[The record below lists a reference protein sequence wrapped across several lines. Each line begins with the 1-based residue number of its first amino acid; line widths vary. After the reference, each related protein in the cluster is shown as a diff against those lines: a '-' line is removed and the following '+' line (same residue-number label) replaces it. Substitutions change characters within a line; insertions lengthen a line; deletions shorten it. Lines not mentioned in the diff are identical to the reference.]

1 MSESKSATQKLHG
14 FTIKPDEGHMAIYGS
29 DAFQIRFM
37 LKEHPEWR
45 EKLHPKYPYTIA
57 EVIWIIR
64 NEMAVKLEDVLSR
77 RFRILLLDARA
88 AMEMAPKVVEI
99 MAKELGMDQNWIEDE
114 LKEFKKTANKYI
126 IKP

>member
-1 MSESKSATQKLHG
+1 
-14 FTIKPDEGHMAIYGS
+14 MAIYGS

-88 AMEMAPKVVEI
+88 AMEMAPKVAEI
-99 MAKELGMDQNWIEDE
+99 MAQDLGMDQNWIEDE

>member
-1 MSESKSATQKLHG
+1 
-14 FTIKPDEGHMAIYGS
+14 
-29 DAFQIRFM
+29 
-37 LKEHPEWR
+37 
-45 EKLHPKYPYTIA
+45 
-57 EVIWIIR
+57 
-64 NEMAVKLEDVLSR
+64 MAVKLEDVLSR

-99 MAKELGMDQNWIEDE
+99 MAQDLGMDQNWIEDE